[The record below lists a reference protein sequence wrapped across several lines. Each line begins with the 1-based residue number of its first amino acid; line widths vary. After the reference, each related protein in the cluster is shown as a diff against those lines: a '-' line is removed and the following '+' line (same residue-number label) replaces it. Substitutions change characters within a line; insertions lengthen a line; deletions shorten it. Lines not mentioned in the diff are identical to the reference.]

1 MHRVVGK
8 NKFLNDMIRVISPKF
23 GLGVSQRVR
32 IGLLA
37 ALMSWTV
44 CAEGGWAMNVGPA
57 VRTLAE
63 AGVTVPVGYQMA
75 KLEVDAGENFKDL
88 ADPLEGAQVFI
99 ALSVANA
106 ATAPG
111 GGDSDLLDF
120 SGGDTH
126 VVGVNPVAAAAGLN
140 DLLGLDS
147 IVGTA
152 PISPRAEPK
161 FQTYEGESESALYPA
176 GPVRLGPPTFH
187 EGYAR
192 SPARLLCCF
201 CP

>member
-1 MHRVVGK
+1 VHRVVGK
-8 NKFLNDMIRVISPKF
+8 NKFLNDMIRVVSPKF

-63 AGVTVPVGYQMA
+63 AGVAVPPGYQMA

-106 ATAPG
+106 SERSTG

-120 SGGDTH
+120 GGGDTH
-126 VVGVNPVAAAAGLN
+126 VVGAKPVAAAAGLD
-140 DLLGLDS
+140 DLLGLGS
-147 IVGTA
+147 IVGTS
-152 PISPRAEPK
+152 PINPRAEPK
-161 FQTYEGESESALYPA
+161 FQTYEGESESAVYPG

-187 EGYAR
+187 EG
-192 SPARLLCCF
+192 
-201 CP
+201 